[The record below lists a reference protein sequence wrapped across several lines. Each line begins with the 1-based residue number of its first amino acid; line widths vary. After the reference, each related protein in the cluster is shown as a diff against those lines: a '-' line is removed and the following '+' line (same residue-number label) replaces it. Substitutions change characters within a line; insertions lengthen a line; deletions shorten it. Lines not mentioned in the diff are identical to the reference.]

1 MRGQVAD
8 GLKKTKVDQTN
19 VNSLIKELG
28 GSNENVRAFA
38 ESFVKYYGLFAP
50 LSGGQEPFKFE
61 SSRRTALWQALKG
74 FASKT
79 KTTASQMKIL
89 SLVLGPFAAVIAIH
103 ALNTKELGFPITITT
118 PDKEFVKILPIAGP
132 SASSAELIAKFNEA
146 CVFLKLNDDFK
157 NAALKEGCIM
167 SVGERQVLQD
177 ALGI

>member
-1 MRGQVAD
+1 
-8 GLKKTKVDQTN
+8 
-19 VNSLIKELG
+19 
-28 GSNENVRAFA
+28 
-38 ESFVKYYGLFAP
+38 
-50 LSGGQEPFKFE
+50 
-61 SSRRTALWQALKG
+61 
-74 FASKT
+74 
-79 KTTASQMKIL
+79 MKIL

-132 SASSAELIAKFNEA
+132 SASSAELIAEFNEA
-146 CVFLKLNDDFK
+146 CDFFKLNDDFK